1 MIQEFDFDPAY
12 TPKLNKNTDEFM
24 LADDA
29 DLEAQEQEM
38 CLQTELVPYGWDH
51 V

>member
-29 DLEAQEQEM
+29 DLEAQEQETR
-38 CLQTELVPYGWDH
+38 LQSELVPYGWDH